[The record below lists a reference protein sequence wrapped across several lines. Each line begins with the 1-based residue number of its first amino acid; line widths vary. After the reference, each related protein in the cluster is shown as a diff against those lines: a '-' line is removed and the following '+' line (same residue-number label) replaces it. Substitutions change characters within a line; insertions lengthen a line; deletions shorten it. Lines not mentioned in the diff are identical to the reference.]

1 MSSTYYNN
9 LWKEAINE
17 LLENIHEEFDPL
29 DQNLNDGD
37 KGVCP
42 LLFSLNMREKTQNG
56 LGFMHIFTSNMFTVT
71 RYLKIATIRLF
82 THKKECC

>member
-29 DQNLNDGD
+29 DENLND
-37 KGVCP
+37 KGVSGVGC
-42 LLFSLNMREKTQNG
+42 S
-56 LGFMHIFTSNMFTVT
+56 
-71 RYLKIATIRLF
+71 
-82 THKKECC
+82 

>member
-29 DQNLNDGD
+29 DENLGE
-37 KGVCP
+37 KGVI
-42 LLFSLNMREKTQNG
+42 LHLFS
-56 LGFMHIFTSNMFTVT
+56 
-71 RYLKIATIRLF
+71 
-82 THKKECC
+82 